1 MSYADWSQLKMLWDC
16 GQELKNWW
24 IAEQEKQCA

>member
-16 GQELKNWW
+16 EQDLKNWW
-24 IAEQEKQCA
+24 TAEQEEQCA